1 MESISYDVWQAVM
14 ESLCNPPDTKRC
26 FKKLCVC
33 VWIVVVVHLHIPV
46 AHNQP
51 LIWAQFQNKQDPN
64 QVTEAI

>member
-1 MESISYDVWQAVM
+1 MQ
-14 ESLCNPPDTKRC
+14 PPDTKRC
-26 FKKLCVC
+26 FKKLCVCVC

-51 LIWAQFQNKQDPN
+51 VIWAQFQNKQDPN